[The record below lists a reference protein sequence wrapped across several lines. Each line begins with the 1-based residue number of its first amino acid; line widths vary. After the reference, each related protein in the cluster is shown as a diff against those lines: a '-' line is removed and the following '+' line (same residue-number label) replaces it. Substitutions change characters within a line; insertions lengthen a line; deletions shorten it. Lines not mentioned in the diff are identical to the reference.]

1 MVKDAHEIV
10 TEIMAGNLR
19 NASAEKVAASC
30 LKCDQA
36 KIMDCECV
44 IKEDKKRQ
52 EVSPEER
59 LYKI

>member
-10 TEIMAGNLR
+10 TELMAGKLR
-19 NASAEKVAASC
+19 NHSAEKQAESC
-30 LKCDQA
+30 LKCEQA

-44 IKEDKKRQ
+44 IKEDKKRA